1 MLFEKHSVII
11 IQLSLFPGIS
21 HKKYQ
26 KHFSGKQ
33 KKGHTGFLFWP
44 IWTLLGEIMTKV
56 NT

>member
-33 KKGHTGFLFWP
+33 KKGIRGSFSGQYGPSWVKF
-44 IWTLLGEIMTKV
+44 
-56 NT
+56 